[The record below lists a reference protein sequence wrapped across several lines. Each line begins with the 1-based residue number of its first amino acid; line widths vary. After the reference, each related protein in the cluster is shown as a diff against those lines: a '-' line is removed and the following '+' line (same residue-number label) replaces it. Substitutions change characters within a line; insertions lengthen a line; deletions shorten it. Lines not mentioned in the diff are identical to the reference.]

1 MFYSPKSQISY
12 MEKLYLDKS
21 FWIYDII
28 VVEEL
33 FTLLDRAVRP
43 LMSSI
48 VRKLKLK
55 TEDE

>member
-1 MFYSPKSQISY
+1 